1 MDIREVKHRL
11 RRLKR
16 QEEILWEYAG
26 HSPVEDV
33 SLIWELFFSLRESK
47 GGNSKEKAK
56 YPLAEL
62 LNMDENAFQSVMEEY
77 ARFLY
82 AAILP
87 EDREETD
94 FCFNPEALLL
104 LGLPANAEPGEVKKR
119 FRELAKQTHPDLG
132 GAPDRFIELM
142 EWYKKL
148 FPHKK

>member
-1 MDIREVKHRL
+1 MDIREVKHKL

-26 HSPVEDV
+26 HRSVEDV

-47 GGNSKEKAK
+47 AGNSKEKAK

-62 LNMDENAFQSVMEEY
+62 LNMDESAFRSAMEEY
-77 ARFLY
+77 AGFLY

-87 EDREETD
+87 EKREEKD
-94 FCFNPEALLL
+94 FCFNSEALLL
-104 LGLPANAEPGEVKKR
+104 LRLPANAESSEIKKR

-132 GAPDRFIELM
+132 GDPDRFIELM
-142 EWYKKL
+142 ELYKKL

>member
-87 EDREETD
+87 EDRKA
-94 FCFNPEALLL
+94 F
-104 LGLPANAEPGEVKKR
+104 PGIGQADASGSGRRSGSFHRIDGMV
-119 FRELAKQTHPDLG
+119 
-132 GAPDRFIELM
+132 
-142 EWYKKL
+142 
-148 FPHKK
+148 